1 LKAFY
6 IKLVLILL
14 LCIFLSLSLG
24 KYSISFEQMF
34 HYLYSLIVS
43 NNLNESLQMI
53 DNIII
58 EIRLPR
64 IIAAVLIGAAYAVS
78 GASFQAMFIN
88 PLVSP
93 GILGVL
99 SGSAFGAALAIAFF
113 DNWFLT
119 QFFSFTFGILA
130 VVFAIFVTM
139 LYQNRANSSLILI
152 LGGII
157 SGSAFSTLLSI
168 VKFTADPYEKL
179 PSIVYWLM
187 GSLSFIELN
196 QIIIVSIPMLLG
208 ILILVGVSKYLNI
221 LSFSEEEAKSMGVNT
236 KLIRTI
242 VIIVATLISAISVS
256 LAGMIGWIGLI
267 IPHFA
272 RLLVGANNQVLLPT
286 CALLGA
292 TFLLIVD
299 NFSRMLFEFEVPIG
313 ILTSVIGIPIFIFVL
328 RSSKKALQ

>member
-1 LKAFY
+1 MKNIY
-6 IKLVLILL
+6 IKLFLL
-14 LCIFLSLSLG
+14 LLITVFLSLSLG
-24 KYSISFEQMF
+24 KYPISFEQIINYIQELLF
-34 HYLYSLIVS
+34 S
-43 NNLNESLQMI
+43 NEIDENLQMI
-53 DNIII
+53 DNIIV

-64 IIAAVLIGAAYAVS
+64 VIAAILIGAAYAVS

-113 DNWFLT
+113 DSWFLT
-119 QFFSFTFGILA
+119 QLFSFSFGVLA
-130 VVFAIFVTM
+130 VIFAIFITM
-139 LYQNRANSSLILI
+139 IYQNRANNSLILI

-157 SGSAFSTLLSI
+157 SGSTFSTLLSI

-187 GSLSFIELN
+187 GSLSYIELN
-196 QIIIVSIPMLLG
+196 QIVLVSIPMLLG
-208 ILILVGVSKYLNI
+208 VLTLIGVSKYLNI

-242 VIIVATLISAISVS
+242 VIIVATFISAISVC

-292 TFLLIVD
+292 IFLLIVD

-313 ILTSVIGIPIFIFVL
+313 ILTSIIGIPIFIFVL
-328 RSSKKALQ
+328 KSSKKALQ

>member
-1 LKAFY
+1 MQSIYF
-6 IKLVLILL
+6 KLFLILL
-14 LCIFLSLSLG
+14 FTIFVSLALG
-24 KYSISFEQMF
+24 KYPISFEQMLN
-34 HYLYSLIVS
+34 YLYSLLIS
-43 NNLNESLQMI
+43 NSLDESLQMI
-53 DNIII
+53 DNIIM

-64 IIAAVLIGAAYAVS
+64 VIAAILIGASYAVS

-113 DNWFLT
+113 DSWFLT
-119 QFFSFTFGILA
+119 QLFSFSFGILA
-130 VVFAIFVTM
+130 VIFAIFVTM
-139 LYQNRANSSLILI
+139 IYQNRANNSLILI

-187 GSLSFIELN
+187 GSLSYIELN
-196 QIIIVSIPMLLG
+196 QIIVVFFPMLFG
-208 ILILVGVSKYLNI
+208 ILTLIMVSKYLNI

-242 VIIVATLISAISVS
+242 VIIVATFISAISVC

-286 CALLGA
+286 CAFLGA
-292 TFLLIVD
+292 IFLLIVD
-299 NFSRMLFEFEVPIG
+299 NFSRMILEFEVPIG

-328 RSSKKALQ
+328 KSSKKALQ